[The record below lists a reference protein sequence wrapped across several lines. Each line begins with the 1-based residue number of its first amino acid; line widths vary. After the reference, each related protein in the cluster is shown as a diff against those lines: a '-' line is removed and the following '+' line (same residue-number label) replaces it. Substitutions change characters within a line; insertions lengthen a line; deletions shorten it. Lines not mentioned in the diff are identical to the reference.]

1 MLHKQSNKK
10 RLGMDSILRKEKGE
24 WWENIGRIIHCR
36 VVFESVSPVKYLT
49 SFLTSFLRRH

>member
-1 MLHKQSNKK
+1 
-10 RLGMDSILRKEKGE
+10 MDSILRKEKGE

-36 VVFESVSPVKYLT
+36 VVFEPVSPVKYLT